1 MLLVLLF
8 LNWIPALA
16 HLNRTWRARLV
27 VIRSCPWFTDATVT
41 FVIDVQEVEAE
52 VVHAFVKV
60 VAGRS
65 KKTHQV
71 IYHFSVLCTS
81 MKQKQCLESI
91 HTSNLSII
99 NQIGTVFFKE
109 RNYADGLSPLTPTC
123 KKKKTTYQVETN
135 L

>member
-1 MLLVLLF
+1 MVYGC
-8 LNWIPALA
+8 
-16 HLNRTWRARLV
+16 H
-27 VIRSCPWFTDATVT
+27 CVT

-91 HTSNLSII
+91 HTKQLVNNKPDRNS
-99 NQIGTVFFKE
+99 FF
-109 RNYADGLSPLTPTC
+109 
-123 KKKKTTYQVETN
+123 
-135 L
+135 